1 MLQFFTFTLQKI
13 MTYLI
18 VGTVIFVGF
27 CFGFGPSN
35 DCSCWYLILL
45 LLGQSVSIMFLFHSR
60 RLQPVVEAS
69 TLSSPLPSP
78 PPLLSPPQP
87 PSHLLPSH
95 TLPTPPQPPTLSPSR
110 QCNSAMLL
118 LILGA
123 PPCIQQLLK
132 LKWSG
137 LIRPHAPVLRA
148 PLSEV
153 LAEGPPPLLPASP
166 TGAHPAVGQCAT
178 LPTPLHVTRPV
189 AHTEGHHELHHT
201 TRHTP
206 PHVTQHMGHLPLLS
220 L

>member
-1 MLQFFTFTLQKI
+1 
-13 MTYLI
+13 
-18 VGTVIFVGF
+18 
-27 CFGFGPSN
+27 
-35 DCSCWYLILL
+35 
-45 LLGQSVSIMFLFHSR
+45 MFLFHSR
-60 RLQPVVEAS
+60 HLQPAVEAS
-69 TLSSPLPSP
+69 TLFSPLPSP
-78 PPLLSPPQP
+78 LPLLSPPQP

-95 TLPTPPQPPTLSPSR
+95 TLPTPPQPPTLSPSH
-110 QCNSAMLL
+110 QCNSVMLL

-132 LKWSG
+132 LKLSG
-137 LIRPHAPVLRA
+137 LIHHHAPVLPA
-148 PLSEV
+148 PLSED
-153 LAEGPPPLLPASP
+153 LAEGPPLLLPASP

-178 LPTPLHVTRPV
+178 LPTPLHVTHPV